1 MSYKPEVNLQSNLKL
16 NLFQEKTPGQ
26 QKLSLKSVDL
36 ILDQSFHGLK
46 SNLIQ
51 IINKSII
58 LLGLKIYSI
67 KIGML
72 LGTLILMHQN
82 KKKALKKLRKAKSLI
97 FMLILLTEAH
107 LETTLL
113 ELTIIRTLQD
123 QDHGGQ
129 VKRAKNQLK
138 FKLIQLERKQD
149 YSDQHFS

>member
-1 MSYKPEVNLQSNLKL
+1 MSYKPEVNLQSNLRL

-46 SNLIQ
+46 SNLTQ

-58 LLGLKIYSI
+58 SLGLKIYSI

-107 LETTLL
+107 SETTLL

>member
-46 SNLIQ
+46 SNLTQ

-72 LGTLILMHQN
+72 LGILISMHQN
-82 KKKALKKLRKAKSLI
+82 KKKVLKKLRKAKLLI

-107 LETTLL
+107 SETTLL

-149 YSDQHFS
+149 CSDQHFS

>member
-1 MSYKPEVNLQSNLKL
+1 MIVKRFKLNSITDLQMSYKPEVNLQSNLKL

-46 SNLIQ
+46 SNLTQ

-58 LLGLKIYSI
+58 SLGLKIYSI

-72 LGTLILMHQN
+72 LGILISMHQN
-82 KKKALKKLRKAKSLI
+82 KKKVLKKLRKAKLLI

-107 LETTLL
+107 SETTLL
-113 ELTIIRTLQD
+113 ELTIIRTL
-123 QDHGGQ
+123 
-129 VKRAKNQLK
+129 
-138 FKLIQLERKQD
+138 
-149 YSDQHFS
+149 

>member
-1 MSYKPEVNLQSNLKL
+1 MSYKLEVNLHSNLKQ

-46 SNLIQ
+46 SNLTQ

-72 LGTLILMHQN
+72 LGILISMHQN
-82 KKKALKKLRKAKSLI
+82 KKKVLKKLRKAKLLI

-107 LETTLL
+107 SETTLL

-149 YSDQHFS
+149 CSDQHFS

>member
-46 SNLIQ
+46 SNLTQ

-58 LLGLKIYSI
+58 SLGLKIYSI

-72 LGTLILMHQN
+72 LGILISMHQN
-82 KKKALKKLRKAKSLI
+82 KKKVLKKLRKAKLLI

-107 LETTLL
+107 SETTLL
-113 ELTIIRTLQD
+113 ELTITRTL
-123 QDHGGQ
+123 
-129 VKRAKNQLK
+129 
-138 FKLIQLERKQD
+138 
-149 YSDQHFS
+149 

>member
-1 MSYKPEVNLQSNLKL
+1 MSYKLEVNLHSNLKQ

-46 SNLIQ
+46 SNLTQ

-72 LGTLILMHQN
+72 LGILISMHQN
-82 KKKALKKLRKAKSLI
+82 KKKVLKKLRKAKLLI

-107 LETTLL
+107 SETTLL

>member
-46 SNLIQ
+46 SNLTQ

-72 LGTLILMHQN
+72 LGILISMHQN
-82 KKKALKKLRKAKSLI
+82 KKKVLKKLRKAKLLI

-107 LETTLL
+107 SETTLL
-113 ELTIIRTLQD
+113 EQTIIRTLQD

-149 YSDQHFS
+149 CSDQHFS

>member
-46 SNLIQ
+46 SNLTQ

-72 LGTLILMHQN
+72 LGILISMHQN
-82 KKKALKKLRKAKSLI
+82 KKKVLKKLRKAKSLI

-107 LETTLL
+107 SETTLL

-129 VKRAKNQLK
+129 VKRAKNQQK